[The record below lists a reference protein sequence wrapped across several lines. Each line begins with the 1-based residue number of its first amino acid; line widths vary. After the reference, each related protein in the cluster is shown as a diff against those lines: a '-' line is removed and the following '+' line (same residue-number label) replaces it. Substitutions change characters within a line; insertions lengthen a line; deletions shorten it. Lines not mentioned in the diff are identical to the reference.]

1 MRLINPDTRSPR
13 KLALALLLAAT
24 TLSLLSP
31 LHAQS
36 PEARVS
42 ATDASAAAKPFPIP
56 KDVLTLGCCRCLGGS
71 NKLDL
76 STVAGVPW
84 TVSYGSGPQTPAVIL
99 PVPHPAW
106 NLPTGGAQWVSASA
120 LGTSNLPAGT
130 YTYRLKFYVPKCTI
144 PQRVV
149 LSGQGGADD
158 EFKLYLDSNPTPIS
172 ACSGGWCFNT
182 ANPTA
187 PFAASVGV
195 GFHTLTMSVVNTGG
209 PSGMFLRAALEGRCT
224 DSLTQPEHP
233 GQNPN

>member
-1 MRLINPDTRSPR
+1 MRLINLDTRTHR
-13 KLALALLLAAT
+13 RLAFALLVAITA
-24 TLSLLSP
+24 LSP
-31 LHAQS
+31 LHPGHAQS
-36 PEARVS
+36 PESKVP
-42 ATDASAAAKPFPIP
+42 ATDISAAAKPLP
-56 KDVLTLGCCRCLGGS
+56 KDVLVLGCCRCTGGI
-71 NKLDL
+71 NRLDL

-84 TVSYGSGPQTPAVIL
+84 TVSYNSGPQTPAVIL
-99 PVPHPAW
+99 PTPHPLW

-120 LGTSNLPAGT
+120 LGTSGVPAGT

-158 EFKLYLDSNPTPIS
+158 GFKLYLDSNPTPIS

-187 PFAASVGV
+187 PFAASVGF
-195 GFHTLTMSVVNTGG
+195 GLHTLTMSVVNTGG